1 VKRGAGRSHYD
12 QDPFTDLLFN
22 ALLGFTLLFM
32 IAITSINPPTKQ
44 GDVPAKAELIVTTTW
59 ADGGRDDVDT
69 WVEAPDGEVVWYRN
83 PDGGLMHLD
92 RDDRGAENDTL
103 IVDGRPIVNPL
114 NQEVVTV
121 RGLLPGDYVVNVHR
135 YRAEGSSVLPVE
147 VSVVKVNP
155 RLEVVYYGIV
165 ELAEAGTERTAVRFS
180 VARNGSV
187 SGINTLQKQLVTD
200 SK

>member
-1 VKRGAGRSHYD
+1 MKRGAGRTHYD

-32 IAITSINPPTKQ
+32 IAITAINPPAKKQ
-44 GDVPAKAELIVTTTW
+44 GDIPAKAEMIVTTTW
-59 ADGGRDDVDT
+59 ADGLKDDVDT

-103 IVDGRPIVNPL
+103 LVDGVPVVNPL

-121 RGLLPGDYVVNVHR
+121 RGLLPGDYVVNLHR
-135 YRAEGSSVLPVE
+135 YHADGTSVLPVE
-147 VSVVKVNP
+147 VNVVKVNP
-155 RLEVVYYGIV
+155 RLQVVYYGTV
-165 ELAEAGTERTAVRFS
+165 DLAAQGTERTAVRFT
-180 VARNGSV
+180 VGRDGSV
-187 SGINTLQKQLVTD
+187 SGINTLQKNLVER
-200 SK
+200 

>member
-1 VKRGAGRSHYD
+1 MKRGTGRSHYD

-32 IAITSINPPTKQ
+32 IAITSINPPAKQ
-44 GDVPAKAELIVTTTW
+44 GDIPAKAELIVTTTW
-59 ADGGRDDVDT
+59 ADGGEDDVDT

-135 YRAEGSSVLPVE
+135 YHAADDSVLPVE
-147 VSVVKVNP
+147 VNVVKVNP
-155 RLEVVYYGIV
+155 RLEVVYYGTLDLVGPGV
-165 ELAEAGTERTAVRFS
+165 EKTAVRFS
-180 VARNGSV
+180 VGRDGKV
-187 SGINTLQKQLVTD
+187 SGINTLQKNLVAQ
-200 SK
+200 

>member
-1 VKRGAGRSHYD
+1 MKRGAGRSHYD

-44 GDVPAKAELIVTTTW
+44 GEIPAKAELIVTTTW
-59 ADGGRDDVDT
+59 ADGSEDDIDT

-83 PDGGLMHLD
+83 PDGGLLHLD

-103 IVDGRPIVNPL
+103 MVDGRAIVNPL

-121 RGLLPGDYVVNVHR
+121 RGLLPGDYVVNLHR
-135 YRAEGSSVLPVE
+135 YRAKLEAPLPVE

-155 RLEVVYYGIV
+155 RLEVVYYATV
-165 ELAEAGTERTAVRFS
+165 EMVSAGQELTAVRFT
-180 VARNGSV
+180 VDRNGAV
-187 SGINTLQKQLVTD
+187 SGVNTLQKNLVQQ
-200 SK
+200 

>member
-1 VKRGAGRSHYD
+1 VKRGAGRTHYD

-32 IAITSINPPTKQ
+32 IAITAINPPAKKQ
-44 GDVPAKAELIVTTTW
+44 GDIPAKAELIVSTTW
-59 ADGGRDDVDT
+59 ADGLKDDVDT

-103 IVDGRPIVNPL
+103 QVDGNQIVNPL

-121 RGLLPGDYVVNVHR
+121 RGLLPGDYVVNLHR
-135 YRAEGSSVLPVE
+135 YHADGTSVLPVQ
-147 VSVVKVNP
+147 VNVVKVNP
-155 RLEVVYYGIV
+155 RLEVVFYGTV
-165 ELAEAGTERTAVRFS
+165 DLAAQGTERTAVRFS
-180 VARNGSV
+180 VSRDGSV
-187 SGINTLQKQLVTD
+187 SGINTLQKNLVQQ
-200 SK
+200 

>member
-1 VKRGAGRSHYD
+1 MKRGAGRCHYD

-44 GDVPAKAELIVTTTW
+44 GEIPAKAELIVTTTW
-59 ADGGRDDVDT
+59 ADGSEDDIDT

-83 PDGGLMHLD
+83 PDGGLLHLD

-103 IVDGRPIVNPL
+103 MVDGRAIVNPL

-121 RGLLPGDYVVNVHR
+121 RGLLPGDYVVNLHR
-135 YRAEGSSVLPVE
+135 YRAKLEAPLPVE

-155 RLEVVYYGIV
+155 RLEVVYYATV
-165 ELAEAGTERTAVRFS
+165 EMVSAGQELTAVRFT
-180 VARNGSV
+180 VDRNGAV
-187 SGINTLQKQLVTD
+187 SGVNTLQKNLVQQ
-200 SK
+200 

>member
-1 VKRGAGRSHYD
+1 MKRGAGRSHYD

-32 IAITSINPPTKQ
+32 IAITSLNPPAKQ

-59 ADGGRDDVDT
+59 ADGGKDDVDT

-92 RDDRGAENDTL
+92 RDDRGTENDTL
-103 IVDGRPIVNPL
+103 IVDGRPVVNPL

-121 RGLLPGDYVVNVHR
+121 RGLLPGDYVVNLHR
-135 YRAEGSSVLPVE
+135 YRAAGPAVLPVE

-155 RLEVVYYGIV
+155 RLEVVYYGTL
-165 ELAEAGTERTAVRFS
+165 ELATQGQERTAVRFS
-180 VARNGSV
+180 VNRDGSV
-187 SGINTLQKQLVTD
+187 SGINTLQKNLV
-200 SK
+200 KQ

>member
-1 VKRGAGRSHYD
+1 MKRGAGRSHYD

-32 IAITSINPPTKQ
+32 IAVTSINPPTKD
-44 GDVPAKAELIVTTTW
+44 GDIPAKAEMIVTTTW
-59 ADGGRDDVDT
+59 ADGGDDDIDT

-83 PDGGLMHLD
+83 PEGGLMHLD
-92 RDDRGAENDTL
+92 RDDRGSENDTMT
-103 IVDGRPIVNPL
+103 VNGQTIVNPL

-135 YRAEGSSVLPVE
+135 YKAVEKAALPVD

-155 RLEVVYYGIV
+155 KLEVVYYGTV
-165 ELAEAGTERTAVRFS
+165 ELPEAGDERTAVRFS
-180 VARNGSV
+180 VARNGDIN
-187 SGINTLQKQLVTD
+187 GINTLQKQLVHQ
-200 SK
+200 